1 MKNFFHDIS
10 WAQIVAGALA
20 AMTSFWLAAKIGVA
34 GSIIGVAIGSIVS
47 AVASQLYKNVLEAS
61 GQKLQETVIGG
72 DEGDDT
78 GGSTNM
84 ASKEETEVTSR
95 IAQGN
100 QTDSYSGQETRP
112 IPQVGRETTVLHPV
126 GGEADGE
133 TTVLRPT
140 GSDIGSTSVME
151 PVPAGTGQ
159 LRTGRT
165 VASSNGGK
173 VPTAT
178 DRLDDAIQGDHVVNS
193 SAEQIKRRKRNIVI
207 VSVVSALVAVILSA
221 LAINLLTKGE
231 GTDHVVRNVVSP
243 PTTVQTPEESRPS
256 ETTHTHGNQS
266 EPGQPSVTSQPSHEQ
281 TQAPQQSTAP
291 TQQEPVPSPSSST
304 SHTPEVPETS
314 PSPGDSPDSTATPTP
329 QKTAQ

>member
-78 GGSTNM
+78 GGSTSM
-84 ASKEETEVTSR
+84 ASKEETEVTPR
-95 IAQGN
+95 VAQGGHH
-100 QTDSYSGQETRP
+100 DPYAGQETRP
-112 IPQVGRETTVLHPV
+112 IPQVGQETTVLHPV
-126 GGEADGE
+126 GGQVDGE
-133 TTVLRPT
+133 TTVLSPT
-140 GSDIGSTSVME
+140 GSDIGGTSVME

-159 LRTGRT
+159 SQTGRT

-173 VPTAT
+173 VPTAA
-178 DRLDDAIQGDHVVNS
+178 DRLDGAVQGDHVANS

-207 VSVVSALVAVILSA
+207 VSIVSALVAVILSA

-243 PTTVQTPEESRPS
+243 STVVQTPEENRPS

-266 EPGQPSVTSQPSHEQ
+266 EPGQPGVTNQPSHEQ
-281 TQAPQQSTAP
+281 TQTPQQTTAP

-314 PSPGDSPDSTATPTP
+314 PSPGDSPDSTSTPTP